1 MCLLDDFGRFFVFM
15 RRFMSE
21 IGVRNPSYKKLKPF
35 IRLVGNSKLI
45 KGGMRKSC
53 ALYKGFDCVSNSSVK

>member
-35 IRLVGNSKLI
+35 IRLVGNSKPLRAVPKTLHTLPTQLEMI
-45 KGGMRKSC
+45 
-53 ALYKGFDCVSNSSVK
+53 